1 MGTMGT
7 MGTSASSLTA
17 SKDETCPY
25 LCPYPFKVW
34 ADLLIFFLL
43 LLFSMFHGMFH
54 GCIQPYTKSAETP

>member
-17 SKDETCPY
+17 SKDGTCPY

-34 ADLLIFFLL
+34 ADYDFLTS
-43 LLFSMFHGMFH
+43 F
-54 GCIQPYTKSAETP
+54 